1 MRDPQ
6 TGFDNLVLEIEIF
19 TVTVN
24 DGTYKGTKDAE
35 EQYVDYMYEMKKR
48 EKNTK
53 YLKDGGLYVISPE
66 NTKTIYL

>member
-35 EQYVDYMYEMKKR
+35 EQYVDYMYEMKK
-48 EKNTK
+48 K
-53 YLKDGGLYVISPE
+53 
-66 NTKTIYL
+66 